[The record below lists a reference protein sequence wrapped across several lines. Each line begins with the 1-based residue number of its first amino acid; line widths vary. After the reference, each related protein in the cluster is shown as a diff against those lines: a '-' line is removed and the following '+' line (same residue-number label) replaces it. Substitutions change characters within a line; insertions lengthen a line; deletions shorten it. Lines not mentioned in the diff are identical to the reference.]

1 MHKLKYNSL
10 HKRGRFHRDI
20 FTNKQLTMIN
30 RQMQGTLD
38 QLSSE
43 LADLRAEHDRWQVG
57 WPPGHFYSPIPA
69 LDEIRANEKQIFRFP
84 DQLPGIEMNLQG
96 QFRLLE
102 QLSAFYDE
110 QPFAAQRQ
118 ERLRYFFDNP
128 NYSYGDAIVLHCML
142 RYLRPKRVIEIGS
155 GYSSCVTLDTNELF
169 FNNAVHCTF
178 IEPYPELFLSLAKPE
193 ERDRLEIIG
202 RNLQD
207 IDLGIFATLAAGDI
221 LFIDSTHVA
230 KIGSDV
236 NYIFFEILP
245 QLQKGVYIHI
255 HDIYYPFEYPRE
267 WIYQGRAWNE
277 AYLLRT
283 FLEYNDVFEIQLF
296 NSFLDYKHQEALTRT
311 LPLCAGRPGSGIWLK
326 KMFATPI

>member
-1 MHKLKYNSL
+1 MQKLKSL
-10 HKRGRFHRDI
+10 SGHKFGRLHRGL
-20 FTNKQLTMIN
+20 LTN
-30 RQMQGTLD
+30 RQLQSSID

-43 LADLRAEHDRWQVG
+43 LASLRAEADRWQVG

-69 LDEIRANEKQIFRFP
+69 LDEIRANEQRVFRIP
-84 DQLPGIEMNLQG
+84 EQLPGIELNELG
-96 QFRLLE
+96 QLRLLE
-102 QLSAFYDE
+102 QLGVYYQQ

-118 ERLRYFFDNP
+118 PGLRYFFDNP

-142 RYLRPKRVIEIGS
+142 RHLRPRRVIEIGS

-169 FNNAVHCTF
+169 LDNALQCTF
-178 IEPYPELFLSLAKPE
+178 IEPYPELLLSLVKPE
-193 ERDRLEIIG
+193 ERSQLKIIG

-207 IDLGIFATLAAGDI
+207 IDLDIFSTLAAGDI

-245 QLQKGVYIHI
+245 KLQKGVYIHI
-255 HDIYYPFEYPRE
+255 HDIFYPFEYPQE

-277 AYLLRT
+277 AYLLRA
-283 FLEYNDVFEIQLF
+283 FLQYNDVFEIQYF
-296 NSFLDYKHQEALTRT
+296 NSFMGFKHREALAQVM
-311 LPLCAGRPGSGIWLK
+311 PLCTRSPGAGIWLK
-326 KMFATPI
+326 KLFATPY